1 MPLSQGDRLGPY
13 EILSLVGQGGMGEVY
28 RAHDPRL
35 RRDVAIKISLQQFD
49 ERFIRESRAVAA
61 LNHPNICSIY
71 DVGPDFLVMELVEGP
86 TLKDRIAEGPI
97 PLPEALRLAEQIAA
111 ALAAAHEQLITHR
124 DLKPDNIKLKED
136 GTVKV
141 LDFGLAKVGTTQAG
155 RETEVSPTF
164 SMTFTQPGTLLGT
177 AAYMSPEQARGK
189 AVDARADIWAFGVVL
204 YEMLT
209 ARRLFR
215 GEDLTETLA
224 SVVKETPNLSGIPH
238 KVRRLLEACLEK
250 DPRQRLQAIGDYRL
264 LLVEDERQRIGW
276 LWPALTGT
284 AALTAA
290 LLAWTHFRETPPA
303 IPNLRYELTRAGDS
317 GFAQFQL
324 SPDGRYLAFVAQAG
338 DVDRL
343 FVRALDS
350 MGERE
355 FPGTDGITYPF
366 WSPDSARIGFFSQGK
381 LRHVAVS
388 GGPTTAIADAPD
400 ARGGAWARDGSIVF
414 SPSVTGTLFRVPASG
429 GAATALNLPR
439 PNSTERDSLR
449 FPVFL
454 PDSKHFLYTIEA
466 PTREGEG
473 AYVGSLNGDS
483 PVRVLPDLS
492 ITQFVPTPGSDAKG
506 FLLFRRQNTLMA
518 QAFDAAHLTT
528 AGEAFPLA
536 DDIPMSGNNGAYS
549 FTVSPGGTLIYAV
562 ARNSDQEC
570 ELVWLDR
577 RGKRGNT
584 ILKQKGI
591 QDFALSP
598 DRTKLLYTMATQVA
612 QGDLWLRDVAR
623 GVSQR
628 FTFGPFSAYSPV
640 WSPDGATAAFT
651 AYPEDRIYTKRL
663 DAAKE
668 VDGNVMGTDTYAT
681 GWSAAAQL
689 MAFSQHGATTK
700 DDLWLLPLTGDRK
713 PRIFKQTPYNERSG
727 TISPDGR
734 WIVYISDPSGRW
746 EVYVESLAPG
756 SGQRQI
762 SVNGGISPRWRA
774 DGRELYFISDRTLMA
789 VDVKPGPGEELTF
802 SAPHALFREPSLIAP
817 GRGIPFQPSADG
829 SEFLM
834 PLAVGGPSAA
844 PPLTVVTN
852 WQAALHR

>member
-13 EILSLVGQGGMGEVY
+13 EILALVGQGGMGEVY

-35 RRDVAIKISLQQFD
+35 RRDVAIKTSLQHFD
-49 ERFIRESRAVAA
+49 ERFEREARAIAA

-71 DVGPDFLVMELVEGP
+71 DVGPDYLVMELVEGP
-86 TLKDRIAEGPI
+86 TLKERIAEGPI
-97 PLPEALRLAEQIAA
+97 PLPEALRIAEQIGA
-111 ALAAAHEQLITHR
+111 ALAAAHDQHITHR
-124 DLKPDNIKLKED
+124 DLKPANVKIKED

-141 LDFGLAKVGTTQAG
+141 LDFGLAKVGTTLAA
-155 RETEVSPTF
+155 RESETSPTF
-164 SMTFTQPGTLLGT
+164 SMTFTQAGAIVGT

-209 ARRLFR
+209 ARRLFT

-224 SVVKETPNLSGIPH
+224 SVVKETPKLDDVPR

-250 DPRQRLQAIGDYRL
+250 DPRKRLQAIGDYRL
-264 LLVEDERQRIGW
+264 LLLEEERQRTPW
-276 LWPALTGT
+276 LWPALTGAT
-284 AALTAA
+284 ALAA
-290 LLAWTHFRETPPA
+290 AVLGWTHFREAPPA
-303 IPNLRYELTRAGDS
+303 LPSLRYELTRPGDS

-324 SPDGRYLAFVAQAG
+324 SPDGRYLAFVAQSR

-366 WSPDSARIGFFSQGK
+366 WSPDSAHIGFFSQGK
-381 LRHVAVS
+381 LRQVAVG

-429 GAATALNLPR
+429 GVATALKLPR
-439 PNSTERDSLR
+439 LNSAERDSLR

-492 ITQFVPTPGSDAKG
+492 ITRFVPSPGSDAKG

-518 QAFDAAHLTT
+518 QAFDTDRLKTT
-528 AGEAFPLA
+528 GEAFPLA
-536 DDIPMSGNNGAYS
+536 DDILSNANNGFYH

-577 RGKRGNT
+577 GGKHGNT
-584 ILKQKGI
+584 VLKQKGI
-591 QDFALSP
+591 KDFALSP
-598 DRTKLLYTMATQVA
+598 DTTKLLYSAATQTA
-612 QGDLWLRDVAR
+612 PGDLWLRDVAR

-640 WSPDGATAAFT
+640 WSPDGSTAAFT
-651 AYPEDRIYTKRL
+651 AYPEDRIYTKRV

-668 VDGNVMGTDTYAT
+668 ESGNIMGTDTYAT
-681 GWSAAAQL
+681 SWSAGAKL
-689 MAFSQHGATTK
+689 LAFSQRGATTK
-700 DDLWLLPLTGDRK
+700 DDLWLLPLDGERK
-713 PRIFKQTPYNERSG
+713 PRIFKQTPYDERSG
-727 TISPDGR
+727 AISPDGR
-734 WIVYISDPSGRW
+734 WMVYISDPSGRW
-746 EVYVESLAPG
+746 EVYIESLAPG

-762 SVNGGISPRWRA
+762 SVNGGVNPRWRA
-774 DGRELYFISDRTLMA
+774 DGRELYFISDRSIMA
-789 VDVKPGPGEELTF
+789 VDVKPGPGAELTF
-802 SAPHALFREPSLIAP
+802 SAPHALFREPTLVAQ
-817 GRGIPFQPSADG
+817 GRGSTYEPAADG
-829 SEFLM
+829 SRFLVLL
-834 PLAVGGPSAA
+834 PVGGAPAA

-852 WQAALHR
+852 WQAALHK